1 MPFDPTDLRID
12 GLPKGMKVVPGP
24 PLSADDPDGEAK
36 RAAWFAWKTDVEAYR
51 VKRWWDCGERVDGVT
66 GKPLPQGAPR
76 PSDGDIAQ
84 DRAIELA
91 LCKQDPAYFLAVW
104 CAIKETRADAPD
116 DDAAEAD
123 PEEPPGWIPAIPYG
137 FQVGMVRWF
146 DDRVRTRR
154 AGLVSKSRD
163 MGATWL
169 ACIWALHGWLFRP
182 AFTAKFIS
190 RSQVAVYSRS
200 EDAMFSRVALQF
212 GYKPGLAL
220 PPAGKPN
227 PINPLALPRWFWP
240 DGFDPSA
247 HMTELLLSNPGNG
260 NELNGEA
267 TSMRSGRGG
276 RGTVVVVDEMA
287 FIEDARHIFGT
298 LRATAGARIGISSE
312 SIEINDDFCEMARL
326 RRQANNG
333 SLLDLDYWLHPGH
346 DAAWLAAQRKECEE
360 DGNLDSFFREVL
372 RDAAAGLGTW
382 AYPYARDLT
391 VGNFPYV
398 NGAPIWVSIDPGYDD
413 ECCLLWFSRDPH
425 APARVRLLRAYV
437 NRGQPPEFYAAIVAG
452 VRADGREDPDVPWRL
467 GPVEEEAIEWV
478 AALPVRPAFV
488 YGDPAGGQNTTGKK
502 SSWYDRMSVYW
513 AKHGWTTGVSYK
525 GLGVDTRPFQI
536 RRTSLMTLLPRL
548 DFHDGPGVR
557 EALRAIA
564 ESRFDNAEDRVTEQK
579 AMRHDRGSHP
589 RSAAEFF
596 AVWHTKTEV
605 LTTTSWKPIV
615 RTRKQRKAAA

>member
-1 MPFDPTDLRID
+1 MFDPTDLTIRFLPGTLGTVPPPPD
-12 GLPKGMKVVPGP
+12 G
-24 PLSADDPDGEAK
+24 SDDPDGDAK
-36 RAAWFAWKTDVEAYR
+36 RAAWFAWRDDVIAYR
-51 VKRWWDCGERVDGVT
+51 RHRWLACGERVDGIT
-66 GKPLPQGAPR
+66 GEPLPPSFPRTAPDEIIEAR
-76 PSDGDIAQ
+76 AQ
-84 DRAIELA
+84 ELDA
-91 LCKQDPAYFLAVW
+91 CRRDPAYFLTVW
-104 CAIKETRADAPD
+104 CALKETRADAPD
-116 DDAAEAD
+116 EDESAE
-123 PEEPPGWIPAIPYG
+123 PEDPPGWIPAIPYG
-137 FQVGMVRWF
+137 FQVAMLRWF
-146 DDRVRTRR
+146 NDRVRLRR

-200 EDAMFSRVALQF
+200 EDAIFSRIALQF

-227 PINPLALPRWFWP
+227 QINPLALPRWFWP
-240 DGFDPSA
+240 QGFDPSS

-276 RGTVVVVDEMA
+276 RGTVVFVDEMA

-312 SIEINDDFCEMARL
+312 SIEINPDFCEMADI
-326 RRQANNG
+326 RRKANNG

-346 DAAWLAAQRKECEE
+346 DQHWLVQQRAECEE
-360 DGNLDSFFREVL
+360 DGNLDSFYREVL

-382 AYPYARDLT
+382 AYPYLRNNNVT
-391 VGNFPYV
+391 VGDFPYV
-398 NGAPIWVSIDPGYDD
+398 TGAPIWVSIDPGFDD
-413 ECCLLWFSRDPH
+413 ECCLLWFSRDPVTQ
-425 APARVRLLRAYV
+425 RVRLLRCYL
-437 NRGQPPEFYAAIVAG
+437 NRGQPPEFYAALIAG
-452 VRADGREDPDVPWRL
+452 VRTDGREDPDIPWRL
-467 GPVEEEAIEWV
+467 GPVEEETIEWV
-478 AALPVRPAFV
+478 ASLPVRPTFV
-488 YGDPAGGQNTTGKK
+488 YGDPAGGQHTAGKK
-502 SSWYDRMSVYW
+502 SSWYDRMSIFW
-513 AKHGWTTGVSYK
+513 AQHGWVKGVSYK

-564 ESRFDNAEDRVTEQK
+564 DSRFDSAEDRVTEQK
-579 AMRHDRGSHP
+579 AMRHDKLSHP

-605 LTTTSWKPIV
+605 LTNTSWKPIV
-615 RTRKQRKAAA
+615 RARKQRKAAA